1 MARIVNQE
9 EHLNNPLEDFISF
22 PDPISEEDKK
32 ERAKALGQNQNNNE

>member
-22 PDPISEEDKK
+22 PDPISEEEKK
-32 ERAKALGQNQNNNE
+32 NRAKALGQQKDEK